1 MLANAICLS
10 PGAKVTSKS
19 GLLIAFSLPVNDGI
33 VPGEDALVP
42 QIDN

>member
-1 MLANAICLS
+1 MLANAICLL